1 MSQII
6 RQRLIFLSHSHRA
19 ASGYNGRR
27 SATTCCRHHRRRRSR
42 LPDRS
47 SDWRSVT
54 RPFFSRMC
62 KDYIQ
67 KLSQRQTPSKS
78 SLGSLLG
85 TLVTLL
91 EPLGSLLGAPWAH
104 LTFQNEAQKLLKSA
118 LEDLLDPLGCLLR
131 PCWKNIK
138 KNVLDLKLQAKM
150 QSKTNK
156 NGVTKGLV
164 WRLRFCLRFS
174 SIFNGIWA

>member
-1 MSQII
+1 
-6 RQRLIFLSHSHRA
+6 
-19 ASGYNGRR
+19 
-27 SATTCCRHHRRRRSR
+27 
-42 LPDRS
+42 
-47 SDWRSVT
+47 
-54 RPFFSRMC
+54 MC

-138 KNVLDLKLQAKM
+138 KKIFFLDLKLEAKM
-150 QSKTNK
+150 QSKINK
-156 NGVTKGLV
+156 NGVTEGLV

-174 SIFNGIWA
+174 SMFNGIWA

>member
-6 RQRLIFLSHSHRA
+6 RKRPIFLSHSHRA

-138 KNVLDLKLQAKM
+138 KNLFFGPQLRSQNAI
-150 QSKTNK
+150 K
-156 NGVTKGLV
+156 NT
-164 WRLRFCLRFS
+164 
-174 SIFNGIWA
+174 

>member
-1 MSQII
+1 M
-6 RQRLIFLSHSHRA
+6 FLTDSSRPKCPKSSENALFFFSHSHRA

-47 SDWRSVT
+47 SDWLSVT

-62 KDYIQ
+62 IDYIQ

-138 KNVLDLKLQAKM
+138 KNLFFGPQLGSQNAVK
-150 QSKTNK
+150 NK
-156 NGVTKGLV
+156 
-164 WRLRFCLRFS
+164 
-174 SIFNGIWA
+174 

>member
-1 MSQII
+1 MIYARPEVFPKI
-6 RQRLIFLSHSHRA
+6 KPGRPSHIALPKARSDLKLWLGIAGQGGGGLLFWVR
-19 ASGYNGRR
+19 SG
-27 SATTCCRHHRRRRSR
+27 

-47 SDWRSVT
+47 PDWRSVT
-54 RPFFSRMC
+54 RPFLSRMC

-138 KNVLDLKLQAKM
+138 KNLFFGPQLGSQNAVK
-150 QSKTNK
+150 NK
-156 NGVTKGLV
+156 
-164 WRLRFCLRFS
+164 
-174 SIFNGIWA
+174 